1 MRWYLVILLFFCLV
15 GGVSA
20 QPTAQEGAV
29 TIDNETITIDSVP
42 GDGDI
47 TLEDPE
53 SNELYY
59 TEDEPW
65 DETVVMVDNDR
76 VTIELQGVEPGQTA
90 TWRETNVTAR
100 ESGST
105 ENSTEIRLSSVD
117 DGLDLDIDP
126 GSAFLILESEEYNT
140 MRLESGVTDIVMK
153 DFDIGNSTLEWTAT
167 RPSQI
172 QIEDIFDQ
180 DRVILREN
188 GTVIASSQIRTGNA
202 GFNLPARSGNA
213 TIEAA
218 EPVIVNGVEIEPIH
232 QSNLNAGEDELPA
245 QDQVFQVEY
254 TITNTANST
263 RDLNLSS
270 QQQWIETNAS
280 RSIRAG
286 GEEQLLAT
294 INASKME
301 SSIEDGTIEISSG
314 NETESVYLTIQI
326 QEPSE
331 PISDQSIGLPLIGD
345 ISLGFVASI
354 ALTLVFVVFVGGWVW
369 LRPRDNDNLWV

>member
-15 GGVSA
+15 GTAGA
-20 QPTAQEGAV
+20 QPVAEEGAV

-47 TLEDPE
+47 TLEDPD

-65 DETVVMVDNDR
+65 DETVAMVDNDQ
-76 VTIELQGVEPGQTA
+76 VTIELRGVEPGDTA
-90 TWRETNVTAR
+90 TWKNTNVTAR

-105 ENSTEIRLSSVD
+105 DSSTEMRLSGVD

-126 GSAFLILESEEYNT
+126 GSAYLILESERYNT

-172 QIEDIFDQ
+172 QIEDIFDE

-202 GFNLPARSGNA
+202 GFNLPSRSGNA

-218 EPVIVNGVEIEPIH
+218 KPVIVNGVEIEPIH
-232 QSNLNAGEDELPA
+232 QSNLNAGEHELPA
-245 QDQVFQVEY
+245 QDQVFQIEY

-270 QQQWIETNAS
+270 QEQWIETNAS

-301 SSIEDGTIEISSG
+301 SSVEDGKIDVSSG
-314 NETESVYLTIQI
+314 NETGSVYLTIQI

-331 PISDQSIGLPLIGD
+331 PISDQNIGLPLIGD

-354 ALTLVFVVFVGGWVW
+354 ALSIVFVLFVGGWVW